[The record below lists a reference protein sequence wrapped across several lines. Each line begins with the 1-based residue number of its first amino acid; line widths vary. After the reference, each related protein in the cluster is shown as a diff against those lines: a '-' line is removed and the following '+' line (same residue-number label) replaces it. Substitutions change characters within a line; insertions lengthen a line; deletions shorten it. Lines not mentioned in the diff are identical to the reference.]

1 MTEIDAR
8 LRQMGSSL
16 DWPNTPDLG
25 RHLVLSVDGGR
36 RRRRLVPVLAG
47 AIVVVVALAI
57 IPATRDDLL
66 AFFGIRGLVIEQG
79 GITDEIDVAELGMK
93 VDLTTAEAALGAP
106 LDDLGRAGRAGAVF
120 LDSAGRVWMTLE
132 PSPALRQGGLLTIF
146 DADRTPDL
154 VKRVFDP
161 ALQARQ
167 VTVNGQPAMW
177 VTGDDHAVLFEVE
190 PGTIELAE
198 GKLSGNALIWES
210 DRLTYR
216 LEADVD
222 LELAIAIAESMP

>member
-1 MTEIDAR
+1 MNDLDAR
-8 LRQMGSSL
+8 LRQVGSSL
-16 DWPNTPDLG
+16 DWPTTPDLG
-25 RHLVLSVDGGR
+25 RNLVLPVGGVR
-36 RRRRLVPVLAG
+36 RTRRLVPILAG
-47 AIVVVVALAI
+47 AIVVVVALAA

-66 AFFGIRGLVIEQG
+66 AFFGIRGLVVEQG
-79 GITDEIDVAELGMK
+79 EITDQFDVAELGMP
-93 VDLTTAEAALGAP
+93 VDLTTAEAALGAS
-106 LDDLGRAGRAGAVF
+106 LEDLGLAGRAGAVF

-146 DADRTPDL
+146 DADRTPNL

-177 VTGDDHAVLFEVE
+177 VTGDDHAVLFEAE
-190 PGTIELAE
+190 SGAIELAE

-222 LELAIAIAESMP
+222 LDSAIEIAESIP